1 MEQDFEKLGAFYLGR
16 RQDGDKDI
24 VMYDSRHLTTHAMIV
39 GMTGSGK
46 TGLALSMMEEAA
58 IDGVPAILIDPKG
71 DLGNILL
78 QFPDLTPADFRPWV
92 DEADAKRA
100 SITVDELAEKTAK
113 TWREGLAKW
122 GQDGDRIRRLA
133 SSAEFCVFT
142 PGDTTGRPLQIL
154 KSFDAPKGA
163 DEITLRDSIISS
175 VSSLLGLVGVQADPV
190 QSREHILLSAI
201 LYSQW
206 KQGNGLTLEQIINFV
221 ATPPFAKIGVFDIE
235 AFYPSKDRMKLAM
248 QLNGLLASPGFS
260 AWREGEPLNVASL
273 LHAPDGRPR
282 ISVISIAHL
291 SDAERM
297 FFVTA
302 LLGETVSWMRR
313 QTGTSSL
320 RAILYMDEIFGYFPP
335 TANPPSKAPMLTLLK
350 QARAFG
356 LGVVLSTQN
365 PVDLDYKGLSN
376 CGTWFIGRLQTDR
389 DKQRVLDG
397 LEGAAAESGSKFD
410 RSAIDKV
417 LSGLGKRVFL
427 MRDAADDEPV
437 VFETRWAMSYMRGP
451 LSMAE
456 IRSLIKPSASEM
468 PSPFQT
474 EPATAQASG
483 FPSPFDA
490 FPATATTQ
498 QTDSRTEETPPDI
511 VATVSLHFVNAKTST
526 DVWETRYYRA
536 SLDAEGWPDWPRS
549 EELDELPSTV
559 RAISAMVAGNK
570 VSTWQKTLTS
580 YLYQEC
586 ALAFWRDAE
595 SKLTSARGE
604 TEGEF
609 RVRVAQARRE
619 ARDAAVEKIRETYR
633 LKLQRAGDAMR
644 RADDKIEREKAMA
657 KQKKAASAISW
668 GTAILGS
675 ILGGVASV
683 GNVRRVGSAV
693 RSSTMIGKKNQDVA
707 QAEESAEI
715 LHKRY
720 EALQAE
726 CEEALKAAH
735 EEINPAALA
744 LDSITVRPRKTD
756 ILVERIAYA

>member
-335 TANPPSKAPMLTLLK
+335 TANPPSKAPMLTLIK

>member
-1 MEQDFEKLGAFYLGR
+1 MEQDYEKLGAFYLGR

-100 SITVDELAEKTAK
+100 GITVDELAEKTAK

-163 DEITLRDSIISS
+163 DEITLRASIISS

-206 KQGNGLTLEQIINFV
+206 KQGVGLTLEQIINFV

-235 AFYPSKDRMKLAM
+235 AFYPSKERMKLAM

-410 RSAIDKV
+410 RAAIDKV

-474 EPATAQASG
+474 APSAAQASG

-490 FPATATTQ
+490 FPATPTAQ
-498 QTDSRTEETPPDI
+498 QPDTRIEETPPDI
-511 VATVSLHFVNAKTST
+511 VATVRLHFVNAKTST

-536 SLDAEGWPDWPRS
+536 TLDAEGWPDWPRS

-559 RAISAMVAGNK
+559 RAISAMVSGNK

-586 ALAFWRDAE
+586 SLEFWRDAE
-595 SKLTSARGE
+595 SKLTSTRGE

-683 GNVRRVGSAV
+683 GNVRRVGTAV

-726 CEEALKAAH
+726 CDEALKAAH
-735 EEINPAALA
+735 EEINPTALA

>member
-1 MEQDFEKLGAFYLGR
+1 MEQDYEKLGAFYLGR

-100 SITVDELAEKTAK
+100 GITVDELAEKTAK

-206 KQGNGLTLEQIINFV
+206 KQGVGLTLEQIINFV

-410 RSAIDKV
+410 RAAIDKV

-498 QTDSRTEETPPDI
+498 QTDSRIEETPPDI
-511 VATVSLHFVNAKTST
+511 VATVRLHFVNAKTST

-536 SLDAEGWPDWPRS
+536 TLDAEGWPDWPRS

-559 RAISAMVAGNK
+559 RAISAMVSGNK

-586 ALAFWRDAE
+586 SLEFWRDAE
-595 SKLTSARGE
+595 SKLTSTRGE

-683 GNVRRVGSAV
+683 GNVRRVGTAV

-726 CEEALKAAH
+726 CDEALKAAH
-735 EEINPAALA
+735 EEINPTALA

>member
-559 RAISAMVAGNK
+559 RAISAMVAI
-570 VSTWQKTLTS
+570 
-580 YLYQEC
+580 
-586 ALAFWRDAE
+586 
-595 SKLTSARGE
+595 
-604 TEGEF
+604 
-609 RVRVAQARRE
+609 VRCR
-619 ARDAAVEKIRETYR
+619 
-633 LKLQRAGDAMR
+633 
-644 RADDKIEREKAMA
+644 
-657 KQKKAASAISW
+657 
-668 GTAILGS
+668 
-675 ILGGVASV
+675 
-683 GNVRRVGSAV
+683 
-693 RSSTMIGKKNQDVA
+693 
-707 QAEESAEI
+707 
-715 LHKRY
+715 
-720 EALQAE
+720 
-726 CEEALKAAH
+726 
-735 EEINPAALA
+735 
-744 LDSITVRPRKTD
+744 
-756 ILVERIAYA
+756 